1 MSWGLP
7 PRSECLG
14 GQPAVQ
20 GNLGQCPRARVV
32 HHLSRATQAG
42 FAGPTGSNSPPG
54 RLGPGSDGPLGRP
67 LVRATGAVS
76 QGPRDPPDIPGDL
89 ARVPVPAIST
99 RSPWRIALGSE
110 GPQGRPSVPG
120 DSGPGPRSRKVN
132 QLSRAIRASVRGPA
146 WSTICPGRL
155 RFQCPRGLR
164 PVLAGLPLLRWHAVS
179 TGIPGKLRSGL
190 RPRGVDQQAR
200 LTRAHVPG
208 PSGSTRY
215 PGRPGPGFQ
224 CPRARPAVL
233 AALGLALKARGF
245 DPLSRATRALF
256 RGTAVST
263 SSPGHLAN
271 RCDIPRCGRAVL
283 GDSGQGPM
291 ARGNHQHSWVT
302 ISPGQL
308 ATVSEIPRSR
318 PAVPCD
324 PGPGPRSQV

>member
-14 GQPAVQ
+14 GPPAVQ

-32 HHLSRATQAG
+32 HHLSRATQARV
-42 FAGPTGSNSPPG
+42 AGPTGSTIYPG
-54 RLGPGSDGPLGRP
+54 RPGPG
-67 LVRATGAVS
+67 
-76 QGPRDPPDIPGDL
+76 
-89 ARVPVPAIST
+89 
-99 RSPWRIALGSE
+99 
-110 GPQGRPSVPG
+110 
-120 DSGPGPRSRKVN
+120 
-132 QLSRAIRASVRGPA
+132 
-146 WSTICPGRL
+146 
-155 RFQCPRGLR
+155 FQCPRGLP

>member
-32 HHLSRATQAG
+32 HHLSRATPAG
-42 FAGPTGSNSPPG
+42 FAGPTGSTSSPR

-155 RFQCPRGLR
+155 RLVSQVPRDR
-164 PVLAGLPLLRWHAVS
+164 PY
-179 TGIPGKLRSGL
+179 IPG
-190 RPRGVDQQAR
+190 
-200 LTRAHVPG
+200 
-208 PSGSTRY
+208 
-215 PGRPGPGFQ
+215 
-224 CPRARPAVL
+224 
-233 AALGLALKARGF
+233 
-245 DPLSRATRALF
+245 
-256 RGTAVST
+256 
-263 SSPGHLAN
+263 
-271 RCDIPRCGRAVL
+271 
-283 GDSGQGPM
+283 
-291 ARGNHQHSWVT
+291 
-302 ISPGQL
+302 
-308 ATVSEIPRSR
+308 
-318 PAVPCD
+318 D
-324 PGPGPRSQV
+324 PGPGSSVRGAYHLSLPDCPSSDGTRFRPASRANCARV

>member
-42 FAGPTGSNSPPG
+42 FAGPTGSTSSPG

-89 ARVPVPAIST
+89 ARVPMPA
-99 RSPWRIALGSE
+99 
-110 GPQGRPSVPG
+110 GRPAVLADLGLALKARGFEPLSRATRALFRGAAVSTMRDLG

-155 RFQCPRGLR
+155 RLVSQVPRDR
-164 PVLAGLPLLRWHAVS
+164 PY
-179 TGIPGKLRSGL
+179 IPG
-190 RPRGVDQQAR
+190 
-200 LTRAHVPG
+200 
-208 PSGSTRY
+208 
-215 PGRPGPGFQ
+215 
-224 CPRARPAVL
+224 
-233 AALGLALKARGF
+233 
-245 DPLSRATRALF
+245 
-256 RGTAVST
+256 
-263 SSPGHLAN
+263 
-271 RCDIPRCGRAVL
+271 
-283 GDSGQGPM
+283 
-291 ARGNHQHSWVT
+291 
-302 ISPGQL
+302 
-308 ATVSEIPRSR
+308 
-318 PAVPCD
+318 D
-324 PGPGPRSQV
+324 PGPGSSVRGAYHLSLPDCPSSDGTRFRPASRANCARV